1 MGLIRLR
8 VVVLALIMALL
19 ALAAGRIFDS
29 VRGTF
34 VIAAILP
41 IVLLFPV
48 LARRW
53 YVQLPVALVGV
64 AAAVVAAV
72 WIDGGRV
79 PADVVEA
86 IARGPRRLLSTEWP
100 SPIRPDLT
108 GTVAAL
114 LAITSALATVL
125 ASKFR
130 WHLLPLAPPLVTF
143 VVICGLSAAKGSGI
157 AWLLPLAPLATLF
170 AVLRPGGASAE
181 RIRILAGERLLLLT
195 AVATGLA
202 VAVSI
207 PVAFADRADPRR
219 IEAAETTAPIIDP
232 IEATIA
238 LRRLDPPVV
247 VYDVRA
253 TDGATALPARWRT
266 STRDTYDGQRW
277 TPTLTLRPIGRRL
290 APDQA
295 GAVSAD
301 VTFETDDVSLVPLPG
316 TPIRIDADVQT
327 DPERTIVQLVD
338 RPAVGLVVPV
348 TALVAPSQATIG
360 NAALGILAVDEISA
374 GFTEVANN
382 LGGDG
387 TVVERLETIEST
399 MRDDFSLDPG
409 APGGGMQLALI
420 QRFLTETRRGNAE
433 QFATAFVLLAR
444 SLGVNARVATGFVVP
459 PDELDDRVELRSDLA
474 LTWPEVEVIGQGW
487 VAFDPVPE
495 EEAASTEEPLVPP
508 QAQTPAAQQPPIA
521 APEST
526 NNDDVEPPPDAEES
540 DAGGWSRVTRWV
552 VRSAFGLAIV
562 LVPVFF
568 VTSTIVA
575 RKVRRR
581 RRRLAIADERERV
594 RAMWAVATDALVDA
608 GLTIAPAWTDRQIAA
623 REHRWPRRHS
633 TN

>member
-34 VIAAILP
+34 VIAATLP

-53 YVQLPVALVGV
+53 YVQLPVAVVGV
-64 AAAVVAAV
+64 VAAVVAAV

-181 RIRILAGERLLLLT
+181 RLRILAGERLLLLT

-253 TDGATALPARWRT
+253 TDGSTALPARWRT

-290 APDQA
+290 APDQP

-338 RPAVGLVVPV
+338 HPPSASWCLSPRSWRLHKRRSATRRWGSSPSTRSPPDSPRWRTAWAATGRWSNVSRRSRRRCATIFRSMRARPA
-348 TALVAPSQATIG
+348 
-360 NAALGILAVDEISA
+360 AACSW
-374 GFTEVANN
+374 
-382 LGGDG
+382 
-387 TVVERLETIEST
+387 R
-399 MRDDFSLDPG
+399 
-409 APGGGMQLALI
+409 
-420 QRFLTETRRGNAE
+420 
-433 QFATAFVLLAR
+433 
-444 SLGVNARVATGFVVP
+444 
-459 PDELDDRVELRSDLA
+459 
-474 LTWPEVEVIGQGW
+474 
-487 VAFDPVPE
+487 
-495 EEAASTEEPLVPP
+495 
-508 QAQTPAAQQPPIA
+508 
-521 APEST
+521 
-526 NNDDVEPPPDAEES
+526 
-540 DAGGWSRVTRWV
+540 
-552 VRSAFGLAIV
+552 
-562 LVPVFF
+562 
-568 VTSTIVA
+568 
-575 RKVRRR
+575 
-581 RRRLAIADERERV
+581 
-594 RAMWAVATDALVDA
+594 
-608 GLTIAPAWTDRQIAA
+608 
-623 REHRWPRRHS
+623 
-633 TN
+633 